1 MCWKNPLLDPA
12 RLSCMSGSYC
22 NDESRKLILQTLAWS
37 FNCLSTFAASGFHML
52 ARLTM
57 PNSFYLVNIFVLGL
71 GSGLYPYDDPW
82 GRSFTKDYCK
92 SRWALRGQPIAGGYR
107 AILEGIQGD
116 QDFIRILFSP
126 SRDWNWFLIWTFAE
140 RRMVQKLY
148 GDIFLKLNW
157 SFPKFVIGMA
167 QPPKQTFGFV
177 SQDM

>member
-1 MCWKNPLLDPA
+1 
-12 RLSCMSGSYC
+12 
-22 NDESRKLILQTLAWS
+22 
-37 FNCLSTFAASGFHML
+37 ML

-82 GRSFTKDYCK
+82 ERSFTKDYCK

-126 SRDWNWFLIWTFAE
+126 SRDWN
-140 RRMVQKLY
+140 
-148 GDIFLKLNW
+148 
-157 SFPKFVIGMA
+157 
-167 QPPKQTFGFV
+167 
-177 SQDM
+177 